1 MYGEYKL
8 SETCEAIWFNGEF
21 FFKAFFTFEKISKAV
36 YMNVP
41 NWVFYFFKKVMIIA
55 NDLVAMKWQLANVC
69 YLF

>member
-41 NWVFYFFKKVMIIA
+41 NWVFYFF
-55 NDLVAMKWQLANVC
+55 
-69 YLF
+69 